1 MEEKKTTQ
9 IVETTETRFSQAI
22 KQEKYVN
29 LINDTLGDKETAKKF
44 IADISSVVGNNYQLK
59 KCTTNSIITGGL
71 LAQSLNLPLAQ
82 SLGFAYLVPYKSDGY
97 MVAQFQVG
105 WKGLVQLCLRTNQY
119 ECIGVRPVHKGEWVG
134 QDEFGED
141 VFKFNHKYDNEEVIG
156 YFAYFKLLSGFKKTL
171 YWTKEQCEA
180 HGTKYSQAHRGKN
193 KGGEFDNWSTQFEA
207 MSMKTVLKQ
216 LISKYG
222 IMTTD
227 INKVIE
233 ADQAVI
239 EDGKYR
245 YVDNEKNADI
255 VSEID
260 LENETKVEDETFDQ
274 IINKLD
280 SGE

>member
-1 MEEKKTTQ
+1 MEENKTSQ
-9 IVETTETRFSQAI
+9 PRFSVAI
-22 KQEKYVN
+22 KEEKYN
-29 LINDTLGDKETAKKF
+29 KLILDTLGDKDAAKKF
-44 IADISSVVGNNYQLK
+44 VADISSVVGNNHQLQ
-59 KCTTNSIITGGL
+59 KCTTNSIITGAL

-82 SLGFAYLVPYKSDGY
+82 SLGFAYLVPYNSDGY

-141 VFKFNHKYDNEEVIG
+141 VFKFDHKYDNEEVIG

-180 HGTKYSQAHRGKN
+180 HGTRYSQAHRGKN
-193 KGGEFDNWSTQFEA
+193 KGSEFDNWSTQFEA

-239 EDGKYR
+239 EDGKYT
-245 YVDNEKNADI
+245 YVDNQKD
-255 VSEID
+255 VLTQKEI
-260 LENETKVEDETFDQ
+260 ENETKTDDD
-274 IINKLD
+274 ILKDIL
-280 SGE
+280 GE